1 MIKPYLTNNNCVF
14 FFFFPSFF
22 VFIMTCTG
30 TRVYSPPEWIRHRRY
45 HGRPATVWSLGIL
58 LYDMVCGDIPF
69 EQDDQIVRA
78 TVNFVT
84 RSPGRL
90 RLSPQCEDLIL
101 RCLEY
106 RPTDRPSLEQILAHP
121 WMTSSEM
128 LPPSSVHVL
137 TQSTVDAVST
147 ATMIPVPCVSPP
159 PAPASTPCSPIAM
172 SLTEALLSTTTA
184 CSTTTGIP
192 VPQRRAHH
200 HVAIS
205 NGLPSSFGGSLPS
218 SCNSCSSCSS
228 SASSCS
234 DLGSSSSSSA
244 SSQCYHHQHYPP
256 PVRPGILA
264 AAAAAA
270 AVAGSAKSGSVSAAA
285 AGDFAF

>member
-1 MIKPYLTNNNCVF
+1 MVF
-14 FFFFPSFF
+14 HNYAY
-22 VFIMTCTG
+22 TG

-69 EQDDQIVRA
+69 EQDEQIVRA

-106 RPTDRPSLEQILAHP
+106 RATDRPSLEQILSHP

-128 LPPSSVHVL
+128 LAPSAGHVL
-137 TQSTVDAVST
+137 TQSPIDTVSSA
-147 ATMIPVPCVSPP
+147 AMIPVPCASPP
-159 PAPASTPCSPIAM
+159 PAPASTPCSPIAI
-172 SLTEALLSTTTA
+172 SLTEALLSTATA

-192 VPQRRAHH
+192 VPQRRAH

-234 DLGSSSSSSA
+234 DLGSSSSSA

-285 AGDFAF
+285 AGDFSF

>member
-1 MIKPYLTNNNCVF
+1 M
-14 FFFFPSFF
+14 
-22 VFIMTCTG
+22 
-30 TRVYSPPEWIRHRRY
+30 YSPPEWIRHRRY

-106 RPTDRPSLEQILAHP
+106 RPSDRLSLEQILAHP
-121 WMTSSEM
+121 WLNSTEM
-128 LPPSSVHVL
+128 IPPSPVHVL
-137 TQSTVDAVST
+137 SQSAVDPSA
-147 ATMIPVPCVSPP
+147 ATMIPVPCMSPP

-172 SLTEALLSTTTA
+172 SLSEALLSTATA

-192 VPQRRAHH
+192 VPQRRPHH
-200 HVAIS
+200 NGVAIS

-234 DLGSSSSSSA
+234 DLGSSSSSSST
-244 SSQCYHHQHYPP
+244 SSQCYHHHHHHHHHQHYPP
-256 PVRPGILA
+256 PVHPGILA

-270 AVAGSAKSGSVSAAA
+270 AVAGSTKSGSVSAAA